1 MFNEYLET
9 CFIELDR
16 NQLGLGKNVISCVL
30 YKPPNTDMEIFNEQL
45 NQIMY
50 AIKQERKYAYI
61 MGDYNINL
69 LNHDTHR
76 LTGEF
81 LNMIYSNGFIPLI
94 TRLTRSVGNTNA
106 LIDNILTNN
115 IDELKNVMQGIFAT
129 DVSDHYPIFYI
140 NWRLSSK
147 TVAKFITCRIMNRRS
162 YDRFATLIAAFD
174 WQGVYNKVD
183 TNEAFFVHS

>member
-16 NQLGLGKNVISCVL
+16 NHLGLGKNVIIGVL
-30 YKPPNTDMEIFNEQL
+30 YKPPNTDMETFNEQL

-69 LNHDTHR
+69 LNHDTHP

-81 LNMIYSNGFIPLI
+81 LNMIYI
-94 TRLTRSVGNTNA
+94 
-106 LIDNILTNN
+106 
-115 IDELKNVMQGIFAT
+115 Q
-129 DVSDHYPIFYI
+129 
-140 NWRLSSK
+140 
-147 TVAKFITCRIMNRRS
+147 
-162 YDRFATLIAAFD
+162 
-174 WQGVYNKVD
+174 
-183 TNEAFFVHS
+183 